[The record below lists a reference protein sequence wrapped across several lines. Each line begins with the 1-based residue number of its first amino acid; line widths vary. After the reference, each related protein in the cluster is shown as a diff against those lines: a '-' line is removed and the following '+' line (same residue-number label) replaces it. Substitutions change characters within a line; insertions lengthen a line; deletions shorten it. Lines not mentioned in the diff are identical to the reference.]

1 MKGLPPQPAPG
12 LTITDGTPVTF
23 AAAFAP
29 LRPHVG
35 AAVTLRLATAVGG
48 LRAGEH
54 AVTILDWSTLDADAR
69 SGFAES
75 HLFAVATSLGRPWR
89 ERLAPIAIIGR
100 ESHPVPPDELDQQA
114 DGVLILDLTTGAV
127 LLCEDSSD
135 DTTRAIA
142 RSTAELVLT

>member
-75 HLFAVATSLGRPWR
+75 NSSRWPPASAAPGASAWRPSRSSAASRTRCLPTSSISRP
-89 ERLAPIAIIGR
+89 
-100 ESHPVPPDELDQQA
+100 
-114 DGVLILDLTTGAV
+114 
-127 LLCEDSSD
+127 
-135 DTTRAIA
+135 
-142 RSTAELVLT
+142 TAC